1 MLDYAPSRAHKT
13 TRNTPTPHPVPSQ
26 HAQNKKLVTNW
37 FTTAE
42 IAALKELAA
51 AKGVDVTT
59 LFREFI
65 RNECK
70 NEGIKI
76 DEQDKAGKH

>member
-1 MLDYAPSRAHKT
+1 M
-13 TRNTPTPHPVPSQ
+13 PSQ

-76 DEQDKAGKH
+76 DEQAQADKH

>member
-1 MLDYAPSRAHKT
+1 M
-13 TRNTPTPHPVPSQ
+13 PSQ

-42 IAALKELAA
+42 ITALKELAA

-59 LFREFI
+59 LFREFL

-76 DEQDKAGKH
+76 DEHPQDAKH

>member
-1 MLDYAPSRAHKT
+1 MPNQRA
-13 TRNTPTPHPVPSQ
+13 S
-26 HAQNKKLVTNW
+26 NKKLVTNW

-42 IAALKELAA
+42 IQALRELAA
-51 AKGVDVTT
+51 ARGVDVTT

-70 NEGIKI
+70 NQGIKI
-76 DEQDKAGKH
+76 DEKTDGQH

>member
-1 MLDYAPSRAHKT
+1 M
-13 TRNTPTPHPVPSQ
+13 PSQ

-42 IAALKELAA
+42 IVALKELAA

-65 RNECK
+65 WNECK

-76 DEQDKAGKH
+76 DEQAQADKH